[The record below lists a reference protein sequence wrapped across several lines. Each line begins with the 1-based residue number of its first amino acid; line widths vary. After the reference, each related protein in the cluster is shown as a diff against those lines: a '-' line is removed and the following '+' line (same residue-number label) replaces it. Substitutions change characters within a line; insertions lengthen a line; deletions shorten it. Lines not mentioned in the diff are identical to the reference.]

1 MMAMTQGEWARRAL
15 IFGTALMSVMGI
27 AITLPVLPAMARAMN
42 LDAATLGVLIY
53 SFTLP
58 GIIFAPICGILADR
72 WGRKQVLIPCLV
84 LFAVGGFAA
93 SFAQSLSVLLFWRI
107 LQGIG
112 ASSLGVL
119 YSTIV
124 GDCYDD
130 TQRLK
135 LMGYAATTLSLG
147 AAIFPALGGLL
158 GEVSWQWSLRLSL
171 IALPLAVLA
180 FFTPITP
187 HIKKG
192 DMKKY
197 AREVRKY
204 LLHYKTF
211 FHFGITFCA
220 FCVLYGPLISYFPL
234 LATTHYNAS
243 PMQIGFLFALS
254 SMGTVISTLFLSF
267 ITKRFSMR
275 LVASVGALF
284 FALSMLLL
292 LYWPVEI
299 CYWFLTLP
307 VLCYGIGQGLLYPI
321 TMTSLSAVAPFSA
334 RGALMAINGTI
345 LRLSQSVAPLLC
357 GFLFGH
363 GTFSW
368 VFLFG
373 MCISLCMLALSFCT
387 FPHGKQGEEC

>member
-1 MMAMTQGEWARRAL
+1 MTTMTQGEWARRTL

-27 AITLPVLPAMARAMN
+27 AITLPVLPAMARAMD
-42 LDAATLGVLIY
+42 LAATTLGVLIY

-58 GIIFAPICGILADR
+58 GIIFAPICGILSDR
-72 WGRKQVLIPCLV
+72 WGRKQVLIPCLI
-84 LFAVGGFAA
+84 LFALGGFAA
-93 SFAQSLSVLLFWRI
+93 SFAQSLSALLFWRI

-119 YSTIV
+119 YATLV
-124 GDCYDD
+124 GDCYDT

-171 IALPLAVLA
+171 MALPLAVLA
-180 FFTPITP
+180 FFTPIAP
-187 HIKKG
+187 HVKKG

-234 LATTHYNAS
+234 LSTTYYNAS

-254 SMGTVISTLFLSF
+254 SVGTVVATLFLNP

-275 LVASVGALF
+275 FVACTGAGF
-284 FALSMLLL
+284 FVLSMLLL
-292 LYWPVEI
+292 LYWSFEVP
-299 CYWFLTLP
+299 YWFLVVP

-334 RGALMAINGTI
+334 RGALMAVNGTI
-345 LRLSQSVAPLLC
+345 LRLSQSIAPFIC
-357 GFLFGH
+357 GFLFGN

-368 VFLFG
+368 VFFFG

-387 FPHGKQGEEC
+387 FSQGKQEEEC